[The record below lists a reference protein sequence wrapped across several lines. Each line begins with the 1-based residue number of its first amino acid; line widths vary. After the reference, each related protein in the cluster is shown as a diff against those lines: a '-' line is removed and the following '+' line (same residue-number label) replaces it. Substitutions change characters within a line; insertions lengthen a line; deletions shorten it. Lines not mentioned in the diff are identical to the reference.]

1 MKFYYFLLLVIL
13 FFTPKRSVAGDGM
26 WLPFLLGQLNETEMK
41 EMGMKLDADD
51 IYSVNEGSLKDAI
64 VHFGGFCSS
73 EIISPNGLLL
83 TNHHCGY
90 GQIQAHSTLEDNYLQ
105 DGFWAASFEEELPN
119 KGLFATLILRIEDVT
134 HLVLDSMVLNSAP
147 DSSEVFIARN
157 LETIKNN
164 YELRPHEKMFVR
176 PFYYGNQYIL
186 FVTETYN
193 DVRLVGTPP
202 SSIGKFGADTDN
214 WVWPRHTGD
223 FALFRIYA
231 DENNMPADYAETN
244 RPFVP
249 RHHLPISIGGVEDGD
264 FTMVFGFPGT
274 TEQYLPAVAVQNRL
288 ENINPARI
296 EAREKTLEVLD
307 KHMRKDEAARLKY
320 ASKHARIANHWKKW
334 IGESLGLR
342 KSNGVQKKLD
352 FEAEF
357 NNRIS
362 VNDSLFLKY
371 NQILPQFESQYNSAK
386 QLMRTDTYYGEIF
399 QRNIE
404 SFIIASSIRRYQT
417 LLSEDKVEQ
426 AESYK
431 ERLIAS
437 LESRFKDYDKD
448 IDFEVATQLI
458 QLYVERIPQEHL
470 SFSLRML
477 KTNPQASASLV
488 RSLYRQSFVTDLD
501 KIKEVLNKDKYS
513 LINDME
519 NDPLITLSKEVGDFH
534 MENISTPL
542 NDIQKKIDSNQAAYM
557 KSLLELF
564 PDRRFFPDANGT
576 MRVAYGFVEGYN
588 PKDAVYYNSVTYLEG
603 MMDKY
608 IPGDYEFDLPQRLIE
623 LYEAKDFG
631 PYAHNGKLPINFIA
645 SNHTT
650 GGNSGSPA
658 IDAHG
663 NLIGVNFD
671 RVWEGTMSDI
681 NYDRSICRNIMVDTR
696 YILFIIDKFAQ
707 AQRLIDEITIVNPK
721 ADN

>member
-1 MKFYYFLLLVIL
+1 MRFFYIFIL
-13 FFTPKRSVAGDGM
+13 SLFVFFPKPVFAGDGM
-26 WLPFLLGQLNETEMK
+26 WLPFLIGQLNEAEMK
-41 EMGMKLDADD
+41 EMGMKIGAED

-90 GQIQAHSTLEDNYLQ
+90 GQIQAHSTLENNYLE
-105 DGFWAASFEEELPN
+105 DGFWAASFREELPN
-119 KGLFATLILRIEDVT
+119 KDLFATLILKIEDIT
-134 HLVLDSMVLNSAP
+134 SLVLDSMVLNSDA
-147 DSSEVFIARN
+147 DSREVLINKN
-157 LETIKNN
+157 LEVIKNN
-164 YELRPHEKMFVR
+164 YALRQHESMFIR

-186 FVTETYN
+186 FVTETYR

-231 DENNMPADYAETN
+231 DENNMPSEYSENN
-244 RPFVP
+244 RPYVP
-249 RHHLPISIGGVEDGD
+249 RHFLPVSIGGVEDGD
-264 FTMVFGFPGT
+264 FTMVFGFPGR
-274 TEQYLPAVAVQNRL
+274 TEQYLPAVAVQNIL

-296 EAREKTLEVLD
+296 EAREKTLEILD
-307 KHMRKDEAARLKY
+307 KHMRKNEAARLKY

-342 KSNGVQKKLD
+342 KSNAVQKKLD
-352 FEAEF
+352 FESEF
-357 NNRIS
+357 NTRIAQ
-362 VNDSLFLKY
+362 NDTTFLMY
-371 NQILPQFESQYNSAK
+371 NQILPQFTSQYNSAK
-386 QLMRTDTYYGEIF
+386 NLMRTDTYYGEIF

-404 SFIIASSIRRYQT
+404 AFIIASSIQRYHT
-417 LLSEDKVEQ
+417 LLREDKTDQ
-426 AESYK
+426 AMAYK
-431 ERLIAS
+431 ERLIPG

-448 IDFEVATQLI
+448 IDFEVATQLL

-477 KTNPQASASLV
+477 KTNPQSSASLV
-488 RSLYRQSFVTDLD
+488 RSMYRSSFVTDLNRIKDILNQD
-501 KIKEVLNKDKYS
+501 KFSLSNTLENDALMTLFKEIDNNHIDVVLN
-513 LINDME
+513 
-519 NDPLITLSKEVGDFH
+519 
-534 MENISTPL
+534 PL
-542 NDIQKKIDSNQAAYM
+542 NEIRKKIDKNQADYM
-557 KSLLELF
+557 KALLETF
-564 PDRRFFPDANGT
+564 PDKRFFPDANGT
-576 MRVAYGFVEGYN
+576 MRIAYGYVEGYY
-588 PKDAVYYNSVTYLEG
+588 PKDAVYYNSVTYLDGVME
-603 MMDKY
+603 KY
-608 IPGDYEFDLPQRLIE
+608 IPGDYEFDLPQKLID
-623 LYEAKDFG
+623 LYHAKDYG
-631 PYAHNGKLPINFIA
+631 PYAVDGRLPVNFIA

-696 YILFIIDKFAQ
+696 YILFVIDKFAN
-707 AQRLIDEITIVNPK
+707 AQRLIDEISIVSPK
-721 ADN
+721 R